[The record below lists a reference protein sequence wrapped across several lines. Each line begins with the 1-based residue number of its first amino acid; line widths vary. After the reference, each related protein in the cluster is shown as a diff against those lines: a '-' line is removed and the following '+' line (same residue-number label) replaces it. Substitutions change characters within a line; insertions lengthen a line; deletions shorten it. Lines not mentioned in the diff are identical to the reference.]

1 MHSYPANDPAAILQQ
16 NVRKSLAISGV
27 QSEYVTTKNKGGFRT
42 WKSDT
47 M

>member
-1 MHSYPANDPAAILQQ
+1 M
-16 NVRKSLAISGV
+16 RKSLAISGV

>member
-42 WKSDT
+42 
-47 M
+47 